1 MMLDVIKK
9 AAVAAVDAKAPVQVM
24 YGTVTNTQPLEVTV
38 EQRLVLAEP
47 FLVLP
52 EAVANKAWTMGDHV
66 LLLRVQGGDS
76 FVVMDRLVNP

>member
-24 YGTVTNTQPLEVTV
+24 YGTVTRTEPLEITV
-38 EQRLVLAEP
+38 EQRLTLAEP
-47 FLVLP
+47 FLMMP
-52 EAVANKAWTMGDHV
+52 ESAARKNWTVGDHV

-76 FVVMDRLVNP
+76 FVVLDRLVKT

>member
-24 YGTVTNTQPLEVTV
+24 YGTVTRTEPLEITV
-38 EQRLVLAEP
+38 EQRLTLAEP
-47 FLVLP
+47 FLVMP
-52 EAVANKAWTMGDHV
+52 ESTARKNWTVGDHV

-76 FVVMDRLVNP
+76 FVVLDRLVKT